1 MGYNL
6 PLLKM
11 LPYVFYWSTGFL
23 FCVFIWSIVSKGRI
37 IYKGT

>member
-11 LPYVFYWSTGFL
+11 LPYVFYWSTGF
-23 FCVFIWSIVSKGRI
+23 FVFIWCIANKEGI